1 VELGREENDC
11 IVVNPDRYPSVGL
24 TGTAEKAIPK
34 PRRAR
39 QDGISAENLITGSRT
54 RKPTAKG
61 DEYVETRKG
70 KHRYEMSHNS
80 TNFAYRA
87 AFHTGLKHRLHRKN
101 MPAEPK
107 SWKDLQ
113 THPYRTGHVEHS
125 KRFVAI
131 LASRYA
137 QLGWGSGMYR
147 LWQLPQAQT
156 SLYLVPSS

>member
-1 VELGREENDC
+1 MELGRKENDS

-39 QDGISAENLITGSRT
+39 QDGISAENLVTGSRT
-54 RKPTAKG
+54 RRPTAKQ

-113 THPYRTGHVEHS
+113 THPYRAQFTQAAQAEMDQHWARGTL
-125 KRFVAI
+125 KKI
-131 LASRYA
+131 PLAEA
-137 QLGWGSGMYR
+137 KQ
-147 LWQLPQAQT
+147 
-156 SLYLVPSS
+156 